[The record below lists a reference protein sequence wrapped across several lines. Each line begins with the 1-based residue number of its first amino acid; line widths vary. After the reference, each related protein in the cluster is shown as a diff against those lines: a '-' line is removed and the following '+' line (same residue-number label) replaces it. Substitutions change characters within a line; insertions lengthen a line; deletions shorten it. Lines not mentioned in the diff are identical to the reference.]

1 MTYTLLTADDAHNV
15 VRTRFRQRHVQNVD
29 VTAAV
34 TCRRGS
40 GGGGGGGGDAKIP
53 QRKVDSSPW
62 RRPDEPRLFVTA
74 TAGVVRRHAGD
85 QARRLA

>member
-34 TCRRGS
+34 TCRRR
-40 GGGGGGGGDAKIP
+40 GGGGGAKIP
-53 QRKVDSSPW
+53 QRKVDSSSW

-85 QARRLA
+85 QARRLV